1 MDFPRSRPG
10 RRDKHGH
17 GFSRFA
23 DDDLFSVGRPLDEGR
38 DLLCGLYA
46 ARIPPHNG
54 AMTLP
59 KEGERYSWSDYLAW
73 PEGERYEL
81 VDGIAY
87 AMSPAPRRRH
97 QETSRAIFRQI
108 DGRLAGKPCE
118 AYFAPF
124 DVKLSSDESDDAPTV
139 VQPDITVTCDRTKL
153 TEQGM
158 TGPPDLVIEIV
169 SPDSGLN
176 DRVWSEAP
184 LPARPCILGRKFD
197 LYERFR
203 VKEYWIVDQ
212 DEKVVEVYRLGDA
225 GTYRRIGAFGPED
238 TVTAEAVPELSVS
251 LAEVFAEPG

>member
-1 MDFPRSRPG
+1 MP
-10 RRDKHGH
+10 
-17 GFSRFA
+17 
-23 DDDLFSVGRPLDEGR
+23 
-38 DLLCGLYA
+38 
-46 ARIPPHNG
+46 
-54 AMTLP
+54 LP

-81 VDGIAY
+81 VEGIAY

-97 QETSRAIFRQI
+97 QEISGEIFRQAANALREKP
-108 DGRLAGKPCE
+108 GRV
-118 AYFAPF
+118 YDAPF
-124 DVKLSSDESDDAPTV
+124 DVKLSSDENDDAPTV

-169 SPDSGLN
+169 SPDSGLI
-176 DRVWSEAP
+176 DRVWSEAS
-184 LPARPCILGRKFD
+184 LPARPCIRRRKFD

-212 DEKVVEVYRLGDA
+212 DEKVVEVYRLGDE
-225 GTYRRIGAFGPED
+225 GTYHRVGAFGPED

-251 LAEVFAEPG
+251 LAEVFAEPGMATG

>member
-1 MDFPRSRPG
+1 MQ
-10 RRDKHGH
+10 
-17 GFSRFA
+17 
-23 DDDLFSVGRPLDEGR
+23 
-38 DLLCGLYA
+38 
-46 ARIPPHNG
+46 
-54 AMTLP
+54 LP
-59 KEGERYSWSDYLAW
+59 KEEERYSWSDYLAW

-97 QETSRAIFRQI
+97 QEISGEIFRQAANAL
-108 DGRLAGKPCE
+108 RKKPCRV
-118 AYFAPF
+118 YDAPF

-169 SPDSGLN
+169 SPDSGLI
-176 DRVWSEAP
+176 DR
-184 LPARPCILGRKFD
+184 RRKFD

-225 GTYRRIGAFGPED
+225 VTYRRIGAFGPED